1 MISKEVYEQ
10 LINLQ
15 LTFIIIFYGFIQ
27 VNKFKHAY
35 TSYYSFK
42 QHLHIN
48 KYDSKNPHHKHKI

>member
-35 TSYYSFK
+35 T
-42 QHLHIN
+42 
-48 KYDSKNPHHKHKI
+48 